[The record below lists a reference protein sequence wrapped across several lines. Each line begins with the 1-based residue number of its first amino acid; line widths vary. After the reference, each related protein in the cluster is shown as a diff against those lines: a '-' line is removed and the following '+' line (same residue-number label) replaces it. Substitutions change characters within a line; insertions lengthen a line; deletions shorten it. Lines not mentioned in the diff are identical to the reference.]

1 MAPKREFEKALA
13 LHQLGD
19 LVNAE
24 KKYRAILRVAPRNFD
39 VNYLLGLIFLQSGQF
54 EHAEK
59 QFSRAIKI
67 NPNAFN
73 AFNDRGNAL
82 LELDRPGEALT
93 HYDKAIAL
101 HDNFTDAFNNRG
113 NALVKLGR
121 LDEAVASY
129 EKAITLKPDF
139 AKAFYNRGNVLRALK
154 QLNDAISSYG
164 KAIELRPDYAEA
176 FNNRGNA
183 FLDLRHFDEAIADY
197 AKAIELNPLLI
208 EAYCNQVSALLDL
221 NRLEEASAVSDK
233 ALALNPNFA
242 QALITR
248 GDVLRNLRRYEEALT
263 FYDKALALK
272 PDITDAWIGRG
283 IVFYEINLTDKAI
296 SDFQRAVEINPGS
309 IEARFAACVAELP
322 ILYADEDEIVLRR
335 EAYEKK
341 LLAICADV
349 EAGTVQ
355 GDLVKAIEFRQP
367 FQLAYQGHN
376 DCYLQTLYGSL
387 VCRIIEREHPTSFLP
402 RPPGPEEPVK
412 IGFVSAFFH
421 QHPVWNL
428 LIKGWI
434 SQLDR
439 KRFRTFGYHIGT
451 HRDTETD
458 VAATICDRFVDRILT
473 VKDCRREILTDAPHV
488 LIYPG
493 QLMENISLQLAAQ
506 RLAPVQCNSWG
517 HPETSGMP
525 TLDYF
530 LSSDVMEPPDAEQ
543 HYTEKLVRLP
553 NLSIYYEPI
562 KTDNIAMTRDELGLR
577 SDATVFWSGQSLF
590 KYLPQFDHV
599 FPRIAKEAVNCQFV
613 FIKHFSSKITELFQE
628 RLDRTFAAFGLE
640 ASYHCVFLPRLS
652 VGQFVGAIGQCDVF
666 LDSILWS
673 GGNSTLETLPHN
685 IPIVTMPGP
694 FMRSRHSAAILQMMG
709 IEETIAGTIDDYISI
724 AVRLANHLDERHALS
739 HKIAERKQ
747 RIYRDREC
755 ILALEKFL
763 DHAVRQRAY

>member
-1 MAPKREFEKALA
+1 VNPKREFEKALA

-19 LVNAE
+19 LANAE
-24 KKYRAILRVAPRNFD
+24 KRYRAILRVAPRNFD
-39 VNYLLGLIFLQSGQF
+39 VNYLLGLIFLQSDQF

-59 QFSRAIKI
+59 QFSRAVKI

-82 LELDRPGEALT
+82 LELNRPGEALVN
-93 HYDKAIAL
+93 YDKAIAL
-101 HDNFTDAFNNRG
+101 DDNFTDAFNNRG

-121 LDEAVASY
+121 LDEALASY

-139 AKAFYNRGNVLRALK
+139 AKAFYNRGNVLRTLK
-154 QLNDAISSYG
+154 QISNAISSYG
-164 KAIELRPDYAEA
+164 KAIELKPDYAEA
-176 FNNRGNA
+176 FNNRGNT
-183 FLDLRHFDEAIADY
+183 FLELRHFDEAIADY
-197 AKAIELNPLLI
+197 VKAIGLNPFLI

-221 NRLEEASAVSDK
+221 NRLEEAFAVSDK
-233 ALALNPNFA
+233 ALALGPNFA
-242 QALITR
+242 QAWITR

-263 FYDKALALK
+263 SYDKAIALK
-272 PDITDAWIGRG
+272 PDITDAWLGRG
-283 IVFYEINLTDKAI
+283 IVFYETNLNNKAI
-296 SDFQRAVEINPGS
+296 SDFQRAVEINPNS

-322 ILYADEDEIVLRR
+322 ILYTNEDEIVLRR
-335 EAYEKK
+335 EAYERK

-349 EAGTVQ
+349 EAGRVQ

-387 VCRIIEREHPTSFLP
+387 VCRIIEREHPTSSLP

-412 IGFVSAFFH
+412 IGIVSAFFH

-439 KRFRTFGYHIGT
+439 KRFRIFGYHIGT
-451 HRDTETD
+451 YQDAETD
-458 VAATICDRFVDRILT
+458 IAAAICDRFVRVLT
-473 VKDCRREILTDAPHV
+473 VKDCRREILADAPHV

-493 QLMENISLQLAAQ
+493 QLMENISIQLAAQ

-517 HPETSGMP
+517 HPTTSGMP

-530 LSSDVMEPPDAEQ
+530 LSSDLMEPSAAEQ
-543 HYTEKLVRLP
+543 HYSERLVRLP
-553 NLSIYYEPI
+553 NLSTYYEPI
-562 KTDNIAMTRDELGLR
+562 KTDTITMTREELGLR

-599 FPRIAKEAVNCQFV
+599 FPRIANEALNCQFV
-613 FIKHFSSKITELFQE
+613 FIKHFSPKITELFQE
-628 RLDRTFAAFGLE
+628 RLNRAFAAFGRE
-640 ASYHCVFLPRLS
+640 ASNHCVLLPRLKI
-652 VGQFVGAIGQCDVF
+652 GQFVGAIGQCDVF

-673 GGNSTLETLPHN
+673 GGNSTLESLPHN
-685 IPIVTMPGP
+685 IPIVTMLGP
-694 FMRSRHSAAILQMMG
+694 FMRGRHSAAILQMMG

-724 AVRLANHLDERHALS
+724 AGRLANHPDERHAIGQ
-739 HKIAERKQ
+739 KIAERKQ

-755 ILALEKFL
+755 ILALERFL
-763 DHAVRQRAY
+763 DHAARQRAD

>member
-1 MAPKREFEKALA
+1 VNPKREFEKALA

-19 LVNAE
+19 LANAE
-24 KKYRAILRVAPRNFD
+24 KRYRAILRVAPRNFD
-39 VNYLLGLIFLQSGQF
+39 VNYLLGLIFLQSDQF

-59 QFSRAIKI
+59 QFSRAVKI

-82 LELDRPGEALT
+82 LELNRPGEALVN
-93 HYDKAIAL
+93 YDKAIAL
-101 HDNFTDAFNNRG
+101 DDNFTDAFNNRG

-121 LDEAVASY
+121 LDEALASY

-139 AKAFYNRGNVLRALK
+139 AKAFYNRGNVLRTLK
-154 QLNDAISSYG
+154 QISNAISSYG
-164 KAIELRPDYAEA
+164 KAIELKPDYAEA
-176 FNNRGNA
+176 FNNRGNT
-183 FLDLRHFDEAIADY
+183 FLELRHFDEAIADY
-197 AKAIELNPLLI
+197 VKAIGLNPFLI

-221 NRLEEASAVSDK
+221 NRLEEAFAVSDK
-233 ALALNPNFA
+233 ALALGPNFA
-242 QALITR
+242 QAWITR

-263 FYDKALALK
+263 SYDKAIALK
-272 PDITDAWIGRG
+272 PDITDAWLGRG
-283 IVFYEINLTDKAI
+283 IVFYETNLNNKAI
-296 SDFQRAVEINPGS
+296 SDFQRAVEINPNS

-322 ILYADEDEIVLRR
+322 ILYTNEDEIVQRR
-335 EAYEKK
+335 EAYERK

-349 EAGTVQ
+349 EAGRVQ

-367 FQLAYQGHN
+367 FQLAYQGLN

-387 VCRIIEREHPTSFLP
+387 VCRIIEREYPTPSLP
-402 RPPGPEEPVK
+402 QPPAAEEPVK
-412 IGFVSAFFH
+412 VGIVSTFFH

-439 KRFRTFGYHIGT
+439 KRFRIFGYHIGT
-451 HRDTETD
+451 YQDAETD
-458 VAATICDRFVDRILT
+458 IAAAICDRFVRVLT
-473 VKDCRREILTDAPHV
+473 VKDCRREILADAPHV

-493 QLMENISLQLAAQ
+493 QLMENISIQLAAQ

-517 HPETSGMP
+517 HPTTSGMP

-530 LSSDVMEPPDAEQ
+530 LSSDLMEPSAAEQ
-543 HYTEKLVRLP
+543 HYSERLVRLP
-553 NLSIYYEPI
+553 NLSTYYEPI
-562 KTDNIAMTRDELGLR
+562 KTDTITMTREELGLR

-599 FPRIAKEAVNCQFV
+599 FPRIANEALNCQFV
-613 FIKHFSSKITELFQE
+613 FIKHFSPKITELFQE
-628 RLDRTFAAFGLE
+628 RLNRAFAAFGRE
-640 ASYHCVFLPRLS
+640 ASNHCVLLPRLKI
-652 VGQFVGAIGQCDVF
+652 GQFVGAIGQCDVF

-673 GGNSTLETLPHN
+673 GGNSTLESLPHN
-685 IPIVTMPGP
+685 IPIVTMLGP
-694 FMRSRHSAAILQMMG
+694 FMRGRHSAAILQMMG

-724 AVRLANHLDERHALS
+724 AGRLANHPDERHAIGQ
-739 HKIAERKQ
+739 KIAERKQ

-755 ILALEKFL
+755 ILALERFL
-763 DHAVRQRAY
+763 DHAARQRAD

>member
-1 MAPKREFEKALA
+1 MNPKREFEKALA

-19 LVNAE
+19 LANAE
-24 KKYRAILRVAPRNFD
+24 KRYRAILRVAPRNFD
-39 VNYLLGLIFLQSGQF
+39 VNYLLGLIFLQSDQF

-59 QFSRAIKI
+59 QFSRAVKI

-82 LELDRPGEALT
+82 LELNRPGEALVN
-93 HYDKAIAL
+93 YDKAIAL
-101 HDNFTDAFNNRG
+101 DDNFTDAFNNRG

-121 LDEAVASY
+121 LDEALASY

-139 AKAFYNRGNVLRALK
+139 AKAFYNRGNVLRTLK
-154 QLNDAISSYG
+154 QISNAISSYG
-164 KAIELRPDYAEA
+164 KAIELKPDYAEA
-176 FNNRGNA
+176 FNNRGNT
-183 FLDLRHFDEAIADY
+183 FLELRHFDEAIADY
-197 AKAIELNPLLI
+197 VKAIGLNPFLI

-221 NRLEEASAVSDK
+221 NRLEEAFAVSDK
-233 ALALNPNFA
+233 ALALGPNFA
-242 QALITR
+242 QAWITR

-263 FYDKALALK
+263 SYDKAIALK
-272 PDITDAWIGRG
+272 PDITDAWLGRG
-283 IVFYEINLTDKAI
+283 IVFYETNLNNKAI
-296 SDFQRAVEINPGS
+296 SDFQRAVEINPNS

-322 ILYADEDEIVLRR
+322 ILYTNEDEIVLRR
-335 EAYEKK
+335 EAYERK

-349 EAGTVQ
+349 EAGRVQ

-367 FQLAYQGHN
+367 FQLAYQGLN

-387 VCRIIEREHPTSFLP
+387 VCRIIEREYPTPSLP
-402 RPPGPEEPVK
+402 QPPAAEEPVK
-412 IGFVSAFFH
+412 VGIVSTFFH

-439 KRFRTFGYHIGT
+439 KRFRIFGYHIGT
-451 HRDTETD
+451 YQDAETD
-458 VAATICDRFVDRILT
+458 IAAAICDRFVRVLT
-473 VKDCRREILTDAPHV
+473 VKDCRREILADAPHV

-493 QLMENISLQLAAQ
+493 QLMENISIQLAAQ

-517 HPETSGMP
+517 HPTTSGMP

-530 LSSDVMEPPDAEQ
+530 LSSDLMEPSAAEQ
-543 HYTEKLVRLP
+543 HYSERLVRLP
-553 NLSIYYEPI
+553 NLSTYYEPI
-562 KTDNIAMTRDELGLR
+562 KTDTITMTREELGLR

-599 FPRIAKEAVNCQFV
+599 FPRIANEALNCQFV
-613 FIKHFSSKITELFQE
+613 FIKHYSPKITELFQE
-628 RLDRTFAAFGLE
+628 RLNRAFAAFGRE
-640 ASYHCVFLPRLS
+640 ASNHCVLLPRLKI
-652 VGQFVGAIGQCDVF
+652 GQFVGAIGQCDVF

-673 GGNSTLETLPHN
+673 GGNSTLESLPHN
-685 IPIVTMPGP
+685 IPIVTMLGP
-694 FMRSRHSAAILQMMG
+694 FMRGRHSAAILQMMG

-724 AVRLANHLDERHALS
+724 AGRLANHPDERHAIGQ
-739 HKIAERKQ
+739 KIAERKQ

-755 ILALEKFL
+755 ILALERFL
-763 DHAVRQRAY
+763 DHAARQRAD